1 MANIKSNIKSIRKN
15 KKRSIQNKH
24 QISKMKSTIKK
35 ARLNPTEQNVNDV
48 YKIVD
53 SSLAKGKI
61 HKNKANR
68 IKSRIAKK
76 LKKTK
81 TTETVKAKKEEDKK

>member
-35 ARLNPTEQNVNDV
+35 ARLNPTEQNVSDV

-61 HKNKANR
+61 HKNNKNC
-68 IKSRIAKK
+68 
-76 LKKTK
+76 
-81 TTETVKAKKEEDKK
+81 